1 MMSVHR
7 APEGGTPPEDDE
19 YYYPL
24 DEFGGQG
31 MDYDPDMTEGG
42 GDFAQHQRDEL

>member
-7 APEGGTPPEDDE
+7 IPNEEEEDDE
-19 YYYPL
+19 YYSPL

-31 MDYDPDMTEGG
+31 MDYDPDDMTEGG